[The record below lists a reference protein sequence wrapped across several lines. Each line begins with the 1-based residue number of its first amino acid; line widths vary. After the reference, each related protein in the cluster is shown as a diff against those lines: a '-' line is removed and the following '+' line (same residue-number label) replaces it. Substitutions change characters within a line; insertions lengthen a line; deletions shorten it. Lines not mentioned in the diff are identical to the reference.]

1 MKQQLLL
8 PLVLLVSEEVL
19 VVRGCVGPLTTA
31 DIKHRSLVCQ
41 TRIVQILHLVG
52 SHDLRLVVRL
62 DDVNSLRHELVR
74 GSALVRELLLV
85 NHDHVPLLRVLHAF

>member
-1 MKQQLLL
+1 M
-8 PLVLLVSEEVL
+8 
-19 VVRGCVGPLTTA
+19 RGGVGPLTTA

-52 SHDLRLVVRL
+52 SYDLRLIVRL
-62 DDVNSLRHELVR
+62 DDVNSLRHELVG
-74 GSALVRELLLV
+74 GSALVRELLLF